1 MSYLFSSD
9 LVHVTIVRSVLC
21 MLQLLIIFIF
31 FYLWKMPSV
40 ERVKMGFTVHVL
52 LNNAVDVN
60 LCNNNGDNI
69 LRGACEKRQETNYF
83 L

>member
-1 MSYLFSSD
+1 
-9 LVHVTIVRSVLC
+9 
-21 MLQLLIIFIF
+21 
-31 FYLWKMPSV
+31 MPSV

-60 LCNNNGDNI
+60 LCNNNDDDI
-69 LRGACEKRQETNYF
+69 LRGACEKKTRKQIIF